1 MALRVV
7 GAGVGRTGTTSLQ
20 LALEELLGARCYHM
34 MEVFPQPGHVEAWH
48 QAVKGNLPEWDQL
61 LAGYGAA
68 VDWPVSGFWRE
79 LSVAYPDAVVVLSV
93 RESPEV
99 WWKSASQTILH
110 VTERRPPRGMEAWFA
125 MYLDF
130 LRTRFTDRWQDP
142 EAAMAAYARHNDV
155 VRAEIPGERLVEW
168 QPGDGWEPICIALGL
183 PVRADPFPHL
193 NSTAEFRARA
203 GWDGAGPIPP

>member
-110 VTERRPPRGMEAWFA
+110 VTERRPP
-125 MYLDF
+125 
-130 LRTRFTDRWQDP
+130 
-142 EAAMAAYARHNDV
+142 
-155 VRAEIPGERLVEW
+155 
-168 QPGDGWEPICIALGL
+168 
-183 PVRADPFPHL
+183 
-193 NSTAEFRARA
+193 
-203 GWDGAGPIPP
+203 